1 MPRAKNLGPCVITG
15 CDGTDRFYKMTTFTI
30 EKIRNKDL
38 ENKYDFIKEG
48 DQLCSKHYPDIV
60 EPDRNTKYR
69 QKKNSGESNLQRTD
83 NSHSESSSSQLINI
97 STNESEWSSIKVNY
111 TDENI
116 IMSREDFSLLVK
128 NMEQMKFQLDSQL
141 YHVEENEDSSF
152 DNRIDNGNLSIYI
165 NIIYFFNVN

>member
-1 MPRAKNLGPCVITG
+1 
-15 CDGTDRFYKMTTFTI
+15 MTTFTI

-48 DQLCSKHYPDIV
+48 DQLCSKHYPDII

-69 QKKNSGESNLQRTD
+69 RKKNSGETNLQRTD
-83 NSHSESSSSQLINI
+83 NSHSESSSSQLINM

-111 TDENI
+111 TNENI
-116 IMSREDFSLLVK
+116 VMSREDFSLLVK
-128 NMEQMKFQLDSQL
+128 NIEQMKFQLDSQL
-141 YHVEENEDSSF
+141 YHVEESEDSSF

-165 NIIYFFNVN
+165 NIIYFFNAN

>member
-1 MPRAKNLGPCVITG
+1 
-15 CDGTDRFYKMTTFTI
+15 MTTFII

-69 QKKNSGESNLQRTD
+69 QKKNSDEPNLQRTD
-83 NSHSESSSSQLINI
+83 NSHSESSSSQLINM

-128 NMEQMKFQLDSQL
+128 NIEQMKFQLDSQL
-141 YHVEENEDSSF
+141 YHVEESEDSSF
-152 DNRIDNGNLSIYI
+152 DNRIDNGILSIYI
-165 NIIYFFNVN
+165 NIVYFF

>member
-1 MPRAKNLGPCVITG
+1 MPRAKNLGPCVITS

-69 QKKNSGESNLQRTD
+69 QKKNSDEPNLQRTD
-83 NSHSESSSSQLINI
+83 NSHSESSSSQLINM

-128 NMEQMKFQLDSQL
+128 NIEQMKFQLDSQL
-141 YHVEENEDSSF
+141 YHVEESEDSSF
-152 DNRIDNGNLSIYI
+152 DNRIDNGILSIYI
-165 NIIYFFNVN
+165 NIVYFF